1 MNAFNIE
8 IFFLFAI
15 NITIF
20 FLFAINIAI
29 FFQLAILIAIFY
41 QFAIIIVFH
50 WSCLIVSSL
59 HLLKVHNS
67 CLTTTH
73 LIFYIIYVYMH
84 DFGMILKYFNQ
95 YNSILNTVNIIACMG
110 YVLII
115 HFPSIYITIWYT
127 DMFDIWIL
135 SSYLTL
141 VHKKGFIW
149 FDKLVKKLFQVVSL
163 VVYNLK

>member
-20 FLFAINIAI
+20 FLFAIN
-29 FFQLAILIAIFY
+29 IAIFY

-73 LIFYIIYVYMH
+73 LIFYIIYVYIH

-110 YVLII
+110 YVLIF
-115 HFPSIYITIWYT
+115 HVFSFYLHNYLIYRHVWWIDTFLLSHISTQKRFYMIW
-127 DMFDIWIL
+127 
-135 SSYLTL
+135 
-141 VHKKGFIW
+141 
-149 FDKLVKKLFQVVSL
+149 
-163 VVYNLK
+163 